1 MKAKLAVTALAIALS
16 GGVNVAGAADAG
28 GGMIGGAAGGA
39 VGGTSGAGTGTNGVN
54 GLSGATGANTSGPSN
69 GGGIGGANDGTM
81 SAAPGRGG
89 MQPPGATRNMSSGVT
104 SPQNTPSPGGG
115 GSRGGW

>member
-1 MKAKLAVTALAIALS
+1 MKSRLAMTALLIALS
-16 GGVNVAGAADAG
+16 GGVHAAG
-28 GGMIGGAAGGA
+28 GDIGGAAGGA
-39 VGGTSGAGTGTNGVN
+39 VGGTSGAGMGTNGVN
-54 GLSGATGANTSGPSN
+54 GLSGANGANGTNANGGVGMAR

-81 SAAPGRGG
+81 SAAPARGG